1 MNPRL
6 ERKRARARVHQT
18 HALSLRGGA
27 KEPRYPRDVSHA
39 RSVLTHLQTVN
50 GERSLHLSWESSRL
64 SARLHACRLNAHFGM
79 ATLGRTSMSE
89 SGWHAARESWVA
101 QQERRL
107 CICNDDAVVDASHTL
122 IGINSMRH
130 HLTHSP
136 HPYSHGVKAANP
148 CQSRN
153 SASRMG
159 RWHADSLAAC
169 RTHPPGRTRSAKAI
183 TFWPSHRRRPV
194 SVLLYSCRC
203 PLPLQAQAATFC
215 FLPLG
220 SAFCALTAAAP

>member
-1 MNPRL
+1 
-6 ERKRARARVHQT
+6 
-18 HALSLRGGA
+18 
-27 KEPRYPRDVSHA
+27 
-39 RSVLTHLQTVN
+39 
-50 GERSLHLSWESSRL
+50 
-64 SARLHACRLNAHFGM
+64 
-79 ATLGRTSMSE
+79 MSE

-136 HPYSHGVKAANP
+136 HRYSHGVKAANP

-183 TFWPSHRRRPV
+183 TFWPIHRRRPV

-220 SAFCALTAAAP
+220 SAFCALTAAAPGTVILTCFLKIEQLRSRGFWRRIGTQALISSGSAKPRMNALHSAPSSDARCRFITREWPLSFLYALAQFGPGQGTNISV

>member
-1 MNPRL
+1 MVQN
-6 ERKRARARVHQT
+6 KARATTVRWPGLARRSSMVMISRRRSSSRAGRRYTRQQQARQRHRRRRFRRLSQRFVIAGRVS
-18 HALSLRGGA
+18 SLRC
-27 KEPRYPRDVSHA
+27 
-39 RSVLTHLQTVN
+39 
-50 GERSLHLSWESSRL
+50 SS
-64 SARLHACRLNAHFGM
+64 AIV

-89 SGWHAARESWVA
+89 NGWHAARESWVA

-136 HPYSHGVKAANP
+136 HRYSHGVKAANP

-169 RTHPPGRTRSAKAI
+169 RTHPPAAPAAPRL
-183 TFWPSHRRRPV
+183 SHSGPFIV
-194 SVLLYSCRC
+194 VVLCLCC
-203 PLPLQAQAATFC
+203 C
-215 FLPLG
+215 
-220 SAFCALTAAAP
+220 TAAAARYHCRLRPPPFASCPWAPPSAP